1 MHLPFWQVCGKGFNR
16 EPNLQRHLLVHKSA
30 EERILYGC
38 VEPGCDSSYSQ
49 KVNLRLHMERKHGK
63 GLTDFKTVNAK
74 KSKQATYYKKEFKE
88 KGDRGEVEKITK
100 WSTEGK
106 LHVR

>member
-1 MHLPFWQVCGKGFNR
+1 
-16 EPNLQRHLLVHKSA
+16 
-30 EERILYGC
+30 
-38 VEPGCDSSYSQ
+38 
-49 KVNLRLHMERKHGK
+49 MERKHGK

-106 LHVR
+106 LHVS